1 MSPWSTSVLG
11 IFFAMGGVG
20 MGSTVRAG
28 GGLSRRPD
36 VVYPQHA
43 AAQSLPQHAVR
54 RVSRS
59 PGATARRRADARGAG
74 DAMRRVL
81 APLLA
86 ARGLRARFARDASPS
101 PHHERGSRG

>member
-11 IFFAMGGVG
+11 IFFALGGAG
-20 MGSTVRAG
+20 TGSTDGAG
-28 GGLSRRPD
+28 GGLSRRLD

-59 PGATARRRADARGAG
+59 PRATARRRADARGAG
-74 DAMRRVL
+74 DAMRRVP

-86 ARGLRARFARDASPS
+86 ARGLCARFARGASP
-101 PHHERGSRG
+101 